1 MRQNFVLHK
10 PVSLLMGSEAPS
22 GGGSHSTT
30 LKSNNFAIF
39 HNFKHPPS
47 SKKMRQKFSKKS
59 LNQENLFFFFRN
71 LFFNYNPMVQFLL
84 TGIITQVKQS
94 MNNCWL
100 FKITRLI
107 TSSLIHFRSKT
118 NIKTT
123 LDIFVSKLSC
133 HPVIFLGQ

>member
-1 MRQNFVLHK
+1 
-10 PVSLLMGSEAPS
+10 
-22 GGGSHSTT
+22 
-30 LKSNNFAIF
+30 
-39 HNFKHPPS
+39 
-47 SKKMRQKFSKKS
+47 
-59 LNQENLFFFFRN
+59 
-71 LFFNYNPMVQFLL
+71 MVQFLL

-123 LDIFVSKLSC
+123 LDIFVGKFSC
-133 HPVIFLGQ
+133 RPFIFLEQ

>member
-1 MRQNFVLHK
+1 
-10 PVSLLMGSEAPS
+10 
-22 GGGSHSTT
+22 
-30 LKSNNFAIF
+30 
-39 HNFKHPPS
+39 
-47 SKKMRQKFSKKS
+47 
-59 LNQENLFFFFRN
+59 
-71 LFFNYNPMVQFLL
+71 MVQFLL

-123 LDIFVSKLSC
+123 LDIFVGKFSS
-133 HPVIFLGQ
+133 HPVIFLGQYQAWKHNSYTEKYIKYKCDCSATELCTT

>member
-1 MRQNFVLHK
+1 
-10 PVSLLMGSEAPS
+10 
-22 GGGSHSTT
+22 
-30 LKSNNFAIF
+30 
-39 HNFKHPPS
+39 
-47 SKKMRQKFSKKS
+47 
-59 LNQENLFFFFRN
+59 
-71 LFFNYNPMVQFLL
+71 MVQFLP
-84 TGIITQVKQS
+84 TGIITQVKQC

-107 TSSLIHFRSKT
+107 TYSLIHFRSKT